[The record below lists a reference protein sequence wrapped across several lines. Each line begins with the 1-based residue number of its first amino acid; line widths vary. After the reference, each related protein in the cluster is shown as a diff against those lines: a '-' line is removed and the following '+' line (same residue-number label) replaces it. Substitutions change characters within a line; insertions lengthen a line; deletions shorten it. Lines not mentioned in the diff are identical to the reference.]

1 MIVNDSDKRDTINHI
16 ARKSERWSFA
26 VSARDCTEGHLLGFD
41 NLVRRRSLELSAKNH
56 VPEAAGDTEAIVK
69 VSEVVL
75 KVIFLELFI
84 VEREAEPLLA
94 LIS

>member
-1 MIVNDSDKRDTINHI
+1 MVICSVP
-16 ARKSERWSFA
+16 
-26 VSARDCTEGHLLGFD
+26 RDCTEEGRLLSLD
-41 NLVRRRSLELSAKNH
+41 NLVRRRSLKYSAKNH

-84 VEREAEPLLA
+84 VERKAKPLLA